1 MSGEETGALSGET
14 PGDKPGTVWRML
26 TLVGLAALGAFVLVA
41 LILTLGEA
49 NRQRDR
55 ALALQTHSY
64 EVMILSANL
73 SGTIARAEASLGRY
87 VISLDTK
94 LGQAYSADWQLAGQ
108 QLARL
113 DLITHDNAQQQ
124 ASIGRL
130 RRAFNIRN
138 DELSAV
144 ALNVFYKRNNQALGL
159 YYKAREAPSLTEI
172 NTVLAEITQQ
182 ESDVL
187 GQRTGTAMRSV
198 ARSSSLASAL
208 SAFGILLVI
217 GAVALGWLTVTA
229 LAERAVARAEA
240 DTERDRA
247 IELEAAVARAS
258 EVLLAQEGKLRQ
270 VQKMEAVGQLTGG
283 IAHDFNN
290 MLAVVL
296 GGLELAKRQV
306 DAESAAARH
315 IDNATEGANRAA
327 ALTRQLLAFS
337 REEALRSEPIEPVAL
352 VAGMSDLL
360 DRTLG
365 DAITVEMR
373 SAEEMGDTPS
383 WLVRSDR
390 HQLENAV
397 LNLAVNAR
405 DAMEGRGHLTITA
418 TGVRLAENAIGQCAP
433 GDYVALSVTDTGC
446 GMAPDMLDRV
456 FEPFFTTKPAG
467 KGTGL
472 GLSQVFAFVRQAD
485 GVVGIASTPG
495 AGTTVTM
502 YLPRHADAA
511 ISAPN
516 VEAAPAVPAE
526 QAALDILVVEDDP
539 RVLVATMG
547 ALEELGHRAVACDDP
562 LAAPALLDTL
572 GRVDLIVSDVL
583 MPGQTGPEMIAALTD
598 RHPETAVLFVT
609 GYAGEAGGEAEF
621 GGHHVLRKPFT
632 LVGLERAIH
641 AAVASRP
648 GPAFDSIAAE

>member
-1 MSGEETGALSGET
+1 MSGTAGEA
-14 PGDKPGTVWRML
+14 GDDLARSIWRTI
-26 TLVGLAALGAFVLVA
+26 TLVVLAALGVAVLVA

-55 ALALQTHSY
+55 ALKLQTHSY

-87 VISLDTK
+87 VISADTN
-94 LGQAYSADWQLAGQ
+94 LGQTYSADWQLAGQ

-113 DLITHDNAQQQ
+113 DQITRDNREQQ
-124 ASIGRL
+124 ALIGPL
-130 RRAFNIRN
+130 RRAFDARGT
-138 DELSAV
+138 ELSTI
-144 ALNVFYKRNNQALGL
+144 ALNTFYKRNGQAIPL
-159 YYKAREAPSLTEI
+159 YYKARQSASLTEI
-172 NTVLAEITQQ
+172 ATLLDQIGTQERALLA
-182 ESDVL
+182 D
-187 GQRTGTAMRSV
+187 RTGEAMRSV
-198 ARSSSLASAL
+198 ARSSGLASAL
-208 SAFGILLVI
+208 SVLGILLLV

-229 LAERAVARAEA
+229 LGQRAVARAEA
-240 DTERDRA
+240 DAERDRA
-247 IELEAAVARAS
+247 IELEAAVERAS
-258 EVLLAQEGKLRQ
+258 AVLLAQESKLRQ

-296 GGLELAKRQV
+296 GGLELAKRQLAT
-306 DAESAAARH
+306 DPIAAQRH

-337 REEALRSEPIEPVAL
+337 REEALRTEPIEPVAL
-352 VAGMSDLL
+352 VRGMSDLL

-365 DAITVEMR
+365 DGVSVAVDAAQD
-373 SAEEMGDTPS
+373 SA

-405 DAMEGRGHLTITA
+405 DAMNGRGRLTITA
-418 TGVRLAENAIGQCAP
+418 AGVTLVEGAIGTCHA
-433 GDYVALSVTDTGC
+433 GEYVALSVADTGC
-446 GMAPDMLDRV
+446 GMTPDVLERV

-485 GVVGIASTPG
+485 GQVGLESVVGH
-495 AGTTVTM
+495 GTTVTM
-502 YLPRHADAA
+502 YLPRYHADPVVAQLA
-511 ISAPN
+511 HATPETP
-516 VEAAPAVPAE
+516 VDQP
-526 QAALDILVVEDDP
+526 ALDILVVEDDP
-539 RVLVATMG
+539 RVLAATMG
-547 ALEELGHRAVACDDP
+547 ALAELGHRPIACDDP
-562 LAAPALLDTL
+562 LTAPGMLAKV
-572 GRVDLIVSDVL
+572 GHVDLLVSDVL
-583 MPGQTGPEMIAALTD
+583 MPGQTGPEMVAALLPL
-598 RHPETAVLFVT
+598 HPALAVLFVT

-632 LVGLERAIH
+632 LVALERAV
-641 AAVASRP
+641 AAAISARGTAAP
-648 GPAFDSIAAE
+648 DRIAAE

>member
-1 MSGEETGALSGET
+1 M
-14 PGDKPGTVWRML
+14 
-26 TLVGLAALGAFVLVA
+26 
-41 LILTLGEA
+41 
-49 NRQRDR
+49 
-55 ALALQTHSY
+55 QTHSY

-87 VISLDTK
+87 VISTDTR

-113 DLITHDNAQQQ
+113 DLITHDNPQQQ
-124 ASIGRL
+124 ASIRQL
-130 RRAFNIRN
+130 RRAFDTRN
-138 DELSAV
+138 EELSAI
-144 ALNVFYKRNNQALGL
+144 ALNTFYKRNSQALGL
-159 YYKAREAPSLTEI
+159 YYKAGAAPSLVEI
-172 NTVLAEITQQ
+172 NRLLALITTQ

-187 GQRTGTAMRSV
+187 GERTGVAMRSV
-198 ARSSSLASAL
+198 ARSSGLASAL
-208 SAFGILLVI
+208 SAFGILLVL
-217 GAVALGWLTVTA
+217 GAVALGWLTLTA
-229 LAERAVARAEA
+229 LGQRAVARAEA
-240 DTERDRA
+240 QSERDRA
-247 IELEAAVARAS
+247 IDLEAAVARAS
-258 EVLLAQEGKLRQ
+258 EVLLAQESKLRQ

-296 GGLELAKRQV
+296 GGLELAKRQI
-306 DAESAAARH
+306 DLDPRAAHRH

-337 REEALRSEPIEPVAL
+337 REEALRSEPIAPVAL
-352 VAGMSDLL
+352 VTGMSDLL

-365 DAITVEMR
+365 DAIRVELR
-373 SAEEMGDTPS
+373 TAGDS
-383 WLVRSDR
+383 GWLIRSDR

-405 DAMEGRGHLTITA
+405 DAMSGRGTLTIAAAAVT
-418 TGVRLAENAIGQCAP
+418 LAENAVGTCRA

-446 GMAPDMLDRV
+446 GMTPDLMERV

-485 GVVGIASTPG
+485 GVVGLNSTVG
-495 AGTTVTM
+495 TGTTVTL
-502 YLPRHADAA
+502 YLPRYEVDTL
-511 ISAPN
+511 APPQ
-516 VEAAPAVPAE
+516 VEIAAPRPVDQP
-526 QAALDILVVEDDP
+526 ALDILVVEDDP

-547 ALEELGHRAVACDDP
+547 ALAELGHRAVACDDP
-562 LAAPALLDTL
+562 LAAPAMLDSL

-583 MPGQTGPEMIAALTD
+583 MPGQTGPEMIAALQA

-609 GYAGEAGGEAEF
+609 GYAGDAGGEAEF

-632 LVGLERAIH
+632 LVGLERAIA
-641 AAVASRP
+641 AAVAARASIAP
-648 GPAFDSIAAE
+648 PDSIAAE